1 MKSLF
6 NIVLIFLL
14 IYCISAHIDTLHYT
28 TIVTFGD
35 STTDTGNAYRI
46 SNHTW
51 PPVPPFNSNGGFAD
65 DLLWNQIF
73 TQQLLRN
80 ATLQDYSYGSA
91 TTDNQLVQGTMSDA
105 PNLIAN
111 YSIRNNTKPPS
122 VRQQISEYINTTMN
136 ESIDFDQT
144 LYVIWVGINN
154 YNFNKSLTPL
164 QTVESII
171 KCLNQLIFFGA
182 RNLVVI
188 NEPPFDRFPAFR
200 NKNTTNTTKY
210 LYLQHNEILFE
221 KINEIYLSL
230 NSRLHIHLFDSYTF
244 ISKIINNYANYRFE
258 NLDNCWDTE
267 SNSTVIIKCQNITKR
282 IFTDEYHL
290 TSAMQ
295 ILIAKEFYFT
305 LAGSNST
312 SKGISFI
319 SMNFHLFI
327 VEVCIIFLL
336 K

>member
-1 MKSLF
+1 MKLLF
-6 NIVLIFLL
+6 KIVLIFSL
-14 IYCISAHIDTLHYT
+14 IYGIIAHTGILRYT
-28 TIVTFGD
+28 TVVTFGD

-65 DLLWNQIF
+65 DLLWNQIL
-73 TQQLLRN
+73 TRQLLRN
-80 ATLQDYSYGSA
+80 ATLQDYSCGSA
-91 TTDNQLVQGTMSDA
+91 TTDSELVQGTMGRA

-111 YSIRNNTKPPS
+111 YSIRNSTKPLS
-122 VRQQISEYINTTMN
+122 VRQQIFEYINTTIN
-136 ESIDFDQT
+136 ETIDFDRT
-144 LYVIWVGINN
+144 LYVIWVGVNN

-171 KCLNQLIFFGA
+171 KCLNLLIFFGA

-188 NEPPFDRFPAFR
+188 NEPPFDRFPEFR

-210 LYLQHNEILFE
+210 LYIQHNEILSE
-221 KINEIYLSL
+221 KLNEIYLSFY
-230 NSRLHIHLFDSYTF
+230 SRLRIRLFDSYKF
-244 ISKIINNYANYRFE
+244 ISKIMNNYAHYGFE

-267 SNSTVIIKCQNITKR
+267 SISTVIIKCENITKR

-295 ILIAKEFYFT
+295 TLLAKEFYST
-305 LAGSNST
+305 LAGSNSP
-312 SKGISFI
+312 SKGIHFI
-319 SMNFHLFI
+319 SMNFHLF
-327 VEVCIIFLL
+327 VVVFCIILLL